1 MVAKCTV
8 YCRAETVSIIRSCSR
23 RKAGRLLSFLC
34 MNEEKLHNSKIILHV
49 FTFPYLRMSPKLMT
63 ETSNCN
69 KIFKTHFLFAPVYFE
84 NRARERTVIQQ
95 VLDLKKEK

>member
-1 MVAKCTV
+1 
-8 YCRAETVSIIRSCSR
+8 
-23 RKAGRLLSFLC
+23 

-95 VLDLKKEK
+95 VLDLKKEKWVWGEEIEVGEKEKHSKHIQSHAEALIELCR